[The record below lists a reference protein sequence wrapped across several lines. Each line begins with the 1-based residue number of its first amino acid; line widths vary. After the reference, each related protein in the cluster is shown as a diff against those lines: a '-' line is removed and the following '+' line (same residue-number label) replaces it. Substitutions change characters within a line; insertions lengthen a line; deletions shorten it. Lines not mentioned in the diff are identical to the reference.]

1 MLSPIKLCSL
11 CLFGVT
17 HAGRS
22 RCLASPFSSA
32 CSSVLHCSALTF
44 PFVTVPCGP
53 AAAGR
58 AALVH
63 RRFALSRFAATK
75 ALLRREVTLMQRNAI
90 VYAYRLCQ
98 VSAGGMQRLRA
109 P

>member
-1 MLSPIKLCSL
+1 MYL
-11 CLFGVT
+11 
-17 HAGRS
+17 
-22 RCLASPFSSA
+22 PFTT
-32 CSSVLHCSALTF
+32 VAL
-44 PFVTVPCGP
+44 GS

-63 RRFALSRFAATK
+63 RRFALSRFEATK

-98 VSAGGMQRLRA
+98 VRAGGMQQLGA
-109 P
+109 GGTL